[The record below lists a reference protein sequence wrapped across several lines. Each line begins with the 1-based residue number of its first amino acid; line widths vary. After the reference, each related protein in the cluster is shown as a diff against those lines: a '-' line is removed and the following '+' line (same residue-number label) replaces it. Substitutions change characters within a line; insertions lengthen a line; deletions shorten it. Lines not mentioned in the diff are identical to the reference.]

1 MKKHARTK
9 YERDKSVILA
19 VLRRFGPLSR
29 VEIAR
34 LTRLRANTV
43 STLTRELLAE
53 NYILEAGPSDNPVG
67 RKQILLRLNERRG
80 FVLGIEFDAENVI
93 AAAMDLH
100 PEIQSTVR
108 EHTRLDGGVTELVG
122 QLFRCAREAVSRGG
136 LEGLPL
142 RGIAIVD
149 PGLVDARRGISLMS
163 SQISF
168 WKDVPLAQLF
178 ADEFG
183 MTPVV
188 ETSARSRAVA
198 ERALGSGEMADDM
211 IYVEYGAGI
220 GAGVITHGRLLRGH
234 DGCAAE
240 FGHTHIIDG
249 GPPCQCGSFGC
260 LEAVAGS
267 AALAARFRK
276 VILDGGHSAALSE
289 SSEQDEP
296 VTGWDVL
303 KAANAGDKTCSAI
316 TEEMGR
322 QLGVGL
328 ANLVNLFNPSL
339 IILDPRLKLAGNDLI
354 DQLTRVVRMQA
365 LSLAVEN
372 LKIRFGVLGS
382 EAGVQGACLQI
393 VESLFEIPALK
404 PPWFLLDPA
413 AAEKS
418 RRRPESRSNG
428 E

>member
-1 MKKHARTK
+1 VLQKKHAKTK
-9 YERDKSVILA
+9 HERDKSVILA
-19 VLRRFGPLSR
+19 ALRRFGPLAR
-29 VEIAR
+29 VEIAH
-34 LTRLRANTV
+34 LTRLRANTI
-43 STLTRELLAE
+43 STLTRELLSE
-53 NYILEAGPSDNPVG
+53 KHILEAGPSDNPVG
-67 RKQILLRLNERRG
+67 RKQILLRLNEKRG
-80 FVLGIEFDAENVI
+80 FVLGIEFDAESVI
-93 AAAMDLH
+93 AATMDLH

-122 QLFRCAREAVSRGG
+122 QLFRCAREAISRGG

-211 IYVEYGAGI
+211 IYVEYGAG
-220 GAGVITHGRLLRGH
+220 VITHGRLLRGH

-289 SSEQDEP
+289 SSEQVEP
-296 VTGWDVL
+296 VTGWDIL
-303 KAANAGDKTCSAI
+303 EAANAGDKTCSAI

-339 IILDPRLKLAGNDLI
+339 IILDPRLKLAGANLI

-413 AAEKS
+413 AAEES
-418 RRRPESRSNG
+418 RRRLKNNSNG